1 MAIWPDYSTF
11 RFRFSVTGV
20 PDAITGYEAWPAAN
34 VNTAGFN
41 TLTVPRPITVGAF
54 HVTCNAVTPGDT
66 TSGAADA
73 VLGVADYN
81 WWVSLRSDDP
91 ALQAITV
98 VQDDATK
105 SGTLL
110 FGFNLTKARIL
121 VNNPSLTTAT
131 LLNDELTLYTL
142 YRNVWVYAQR
152 VSDDL
157 IVARN
162 LLDASLSDLTY

>member
-1 MAIWPDYSTF
+1 MAIWPNYTTF
-11 RFRFSVTGV
+11 RHHFSVTGIV
-20 PDAITGYEAWPAAN
+20 DPITGYEAWPDAY

-41 TLTVPRPITVGAF
+41 TLNVPRPIDVGAF
-54 HVTCNAVTPGDT
+54 HVTCNPASAGDLI
-66 TSGAADA
+66 GADDA
-73 VLGVADYN
+73 VLGVADYH

-98 VQDDATK
+98 VQDNASK

-110 FGFNLTKARIL
+110 FGFNVAKARAL
-121 VNNPSLTTAT
+121 VANPGLTTAT
-131 LLNDELTLYTL
+131 VLNDELTLYTL

-162 LLDASLSDLTY
+162 LLDASLADL

>member
-1 MAIWPDYSTF
+1 MAIWPNYTTF
-11 RFRFSVTGV
+11 RFRFSVTGIID
-20 PDAITGYEAWPAAN
+20 PITGYEEWPEAN

-41 TLTVPRPITVGAF
+41 TLTVQRPITTGAF
-54 HVTCNAVTPGDT
+54 HITCNAAVPGNT
-66 TSGAADA
+66 TSGVADA

-81 WWVSLRSDDP
+81 WWISLRSDDP

-98 VQDDATK
+98 VQDDPTK

-110 FGFNLTKARIL
+110 FGFNLPLAKTL
-121 VNNPSLTTAT
+121 VNNDDLLLTTPLT
-131 LLNDELTLYTL
+131 DELTIYTL

-162 LLDASLSDLTY
+162 LLDASLADL